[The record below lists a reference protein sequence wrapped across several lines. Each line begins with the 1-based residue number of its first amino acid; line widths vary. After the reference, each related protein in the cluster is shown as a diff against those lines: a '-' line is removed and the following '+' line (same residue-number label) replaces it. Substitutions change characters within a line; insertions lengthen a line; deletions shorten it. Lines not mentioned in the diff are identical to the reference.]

1 MYEHFFGLRE
11 RPFDLLPNPRFLYL
25 ADGHKEARANIRYSL
40 LEPRGITLITG
51 DAGTGKTTL
60 VTAVLTETDS
70 RSVRIVHITNPT
82 LTKQEFY
89 ETLTTGFEL
98 ESTSEW
104 SKPKFLAQL
113 RDRLETDRSANIVWA
128 VLLDE
133 AQSLPDELLEEVR
146 LLSNLETPTSKLL
159 SVILIGQPELASR
172 LNRPDLRQLKQRI
185 ALRYH
190 LRPLNLVEAASYI
203 VTRLVTAGGTPV
215 AVFTRD
221 AVKTIYLASGGIP
234 RTISVLCDN
243 AMLAGYAQGQKPV
256 SVRLVEEVCR
266 DFDLSGGIPGS
277 LQTSANNSGTQQLQP
292 AVNNSVAKQLA
303 PHDGQLIVSANGT
316 AVSSASAETL
326 VDQSR

>member
-1 MYEHFFGLRE
+1 MYEQFFGLRE

-40 LEPRGITLITG
+40 LEPRGVTLITG

-60 VTAVLTETDS
+60 VMAVLTETDS
-70 RSVRIVHITNPT
+70 RSVRIVHVNNPT
-82 LTKQEFY
+82 LTRQEFY
-89 ETLTTGFEL
+89 ETLTTGFGL
-98 ESTSEW
+98 GPMTDW
-104 SKPKFLAQL
+104 SKPKFLTLL
-113 RDRLETDRSANIVWA
+113 RDRLEADRSANIVWA

-146 LLSNLETPTSKLL
+146 LLSNLETPTYKLL

-172 LNRPDLRQLKQRI
+172 LNRADLRQLKQRI

-190 LRPLNLVEAASYI
+190 IRPLNLMEAASYI

-221 AVKTIYLASGGIP
+221 AVKTIYWASGGIP

-243 AMLAGYAQGQKPV
+243 ALLAGFAKGQKPV

-266 DFDLSGGIPGS
+266 DFDLRGEEPAAVHNTARITRDRDDWRPRPAEDDGS
-277 LQTSANNSGTQQLQP
+277 LRTGRLLNQLPDAATSA
-292 AVNNSVAKQLA
+292 
-303 PHDGQLIVSANGT
+303 
-316 AVSSASAETL
+316 E
-326 VDQSR
+326 QSR